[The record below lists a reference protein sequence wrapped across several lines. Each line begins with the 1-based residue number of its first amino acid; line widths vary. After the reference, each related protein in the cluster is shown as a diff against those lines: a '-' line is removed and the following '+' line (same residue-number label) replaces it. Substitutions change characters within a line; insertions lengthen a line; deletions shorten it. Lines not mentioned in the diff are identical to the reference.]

1 MPSRRA
7 PLILGSFVV
16 AASACV
22 APWDPPSGVVCERG
36 CSSTTTD
43 PVPASTGELVPTS
56 STQDPGT
63 TTGEPPGET
72 TSEPGSTT
80 TQGDEGEAVP
90 TIVDF
95 DVTPALMQ
103 DNGLIKVS
111 VSTMNADGVRMQLET
126 GDAIELDLERPGF
139 FTGQIGVYTGLEND
153 EHVAV
158 LRPWANVEDEP
169 DVEGEPVDA
178 PFYVA
183 LPPPGYEQVW
193 NADPIEGVSGFVVA
207 MAVLPDR
214 RFVELGTYYPPEG
227 PRCFL
232 RVGGEDGHWG
242 PGDFMSVLPS
252 SHCTAIDLTVNPE
265 TGTLHVLVNRKG
277 DQGVRWWLGE
287 ISSWGKGAKQIGV
300 GEIGDEALALA
311 RHPKM
316 LAVCGA
322 RKVATEDLDGFAML
336 VQPGQ
341 VIEERLFDYVPKED
355 PHQFSETVRDCA
367 FAGDTLV
374 LAGQAWG
381 VHDELLKWRD
391 RLAVVEHDVVTKET
405 KWIVAGPGPG
415 VQSRALALAIEGD
428 RYHLA
433 GYTCLDE
440 CEPEGD
446 LRTYLK
452 GGKLLAPP
460 IALGPLNSDALGP
473 HDIAW
478 SPAGYMVIALGELQG
493 QSYTFKVQAFKPD
506 SPEPL
511 WTFTPNDKQ
520 GLQIA
525 YAVAVDLYGKVC
537 AGGVGKAS
545 YPAFA
550 CMGS

>member
-7 PLILGSFVV
+7 PLIVGFFVV

-22 APWDPPSGVVCERG
+22 APWDPPSGVVCEDG

-43 PVPASTGELVPTS
+43 PVPASTGELVPTT

-63 TTGEPPGET
+63 TTGEPPGDT
-72 TSEPGSTT
+72 TGEPGST

-90 TIVDF
+90 TIVNF

-103 DNGLIKVS
+103 DNGLIKIS
-111 VSTMNADGVRMQLET
+111 VSTISADGVRMQLET
-126 GDAIELDLERPGF
+126 GDAIELDLERPGL
-139 FTGQIGVYTGLEND
+139 FTGKIGVYTGLDND

-158 LRPWANVEDEP
+158 LRPWAAVEDEP

-178 PFYVA
+178 PYYVA

-193 NADPIEGVSGFVVA
+193 NVDPIEGVSGFVVA

-214 RFVELGTYYPPEG
+214 RFVELGTYYPPGG

-252 SHCTAIDLTVNPE
+252 SDCTAIDLTVNPE
-265 TGTLHVLVNRKG
+265 SGALYVLVNRKG

-287 ISSWGKGAKQIGV
+287 LSSWGKGAKQIGV
-300 GEIGDEALALA
+300 GEVGDEALALA

-322 RKVATEDLDGFAML
+322 RKLPEDLDAFAML
-336 VQPGQ
+336 VRPDQE
-341 VIEERLFDYVPKED
+341 IEEQLFDYNASPQ
-355 PHQFSETVRDCA
+355 PHWFSETARDCG

-374 LAGQAWG
+374 LAGHARG
-381 VHDELLKWRD
+381 VHEGEDTIRD
-391 RLAVVEHDVVTKET
+391 RLTVVEYDVVTKET
-405 KWIVAGPGPG
+405 NWIVAGPGPG
-415 VQSRALALAIEGD
+415 VQSRALALAIDGD
-428 RYHLA
+428 RYYLA
-433 GYTCLDE
+433 GDTCLDE

-460 IALGPLNSDALGP
+460 IALGPLGSDAFGP

-478 SPAGYMVIALGELQG
+478 SPAGYMVIALGGLQG

-506 SPEPL
+506 FPEPL
-511 WTFTPNDKQ
+511 WTFTPNNKQ

-525 YAVAVDLYGKVC
+525 YAVAVDPFGKVC
-537 AGGVGKAS
+537 AGGIGEAS
-545 YPAFA
+545 HPAFA

>member
-7 PLILGSFVV
+7 PLIVGSFVV
-16 AASACV
+16 VMSACV
-22 APWDPPSGVVCERG
+22 APWDPPSGVVCGDE

-43 PVPASTGELVPTS
+43 PVPASTGELVPTT

-63 TTGEPPGET
+63 TTGDSPNET
-72 TSEPGSTT
+72 TGEPGGTT
-80 TQGDEGEAVP
+80 TQGEEGDKVP

-95 DVTPALMQ
+95 DVTPALME
-103 DNGLIKVS
+103 DNGLFTIS
-111 VSTMNADGVRMQLET
+111 ASTLHASGVRMQLDT
-126 GDAIELDLERPGF
+126 GNTIELDLERPGY
-139 FTGQIGVYTGLEND
+139 FTGQIAAFTGLDNK
-153 EHVAV
+153 EHQAI
-158 LRPWANVEDEP
+158 LTPWADF
-169 DVEGEPVDA
+169 DGEPV
-178 PFYVA
+178 PVPYYVA

-193 NADPIEGVSGFVVA
+193 SADPIEGVSGFVVA

-232 RVGGEDGHWG
+232 RVGGEDGQWG

-252 SHCTAIDLTVNPE
+252 SHCTAIDLMVNPE
-265 TGTLHVLVNRKG
+265 TGALHVLVNRKG

-287 ISSWGKGAKQIGV
+287 IASWGKGAKQIGV

-322 RKVATEDLDGFAML
+322 KKVATEDLDAFAML
-336 VQPGQ
+336 IRPGQ
-341 VIEERLFDYVPKED
+341 EIEERLFDYDPKDD
-355 PHQFSETVRDCA
+355 PHTFSETARDCA
-367 FAGDTLV
+367 FAGDTLA
-374 LAGQAWG
+374 LAGEAWG
-381 VHDELLKWRD
+381 LHEGGKPFRD
-391 RLAVVEHDVVTKET
+391 RLAIVEYDVVTKET
-405 KWIVAGPGPG
+405 KWIVAGLGPG
-415 VQSRALALAIEGD
+415 VQSRALALAIDGD

-460 IALGPLNSDALGP
+460 IALGPLGSDAFGP

-478 SPAGYMVIALGELQG
+478 SPAGYMVIALGGLQG

-525 YAVAVDLYGKVC
+525 YAVAVDPYGKVC
-537 AGGVGKAS
+537 AGGVGEAS

>member
-7 PLILGSFVV
+7 PLIVGFFVV

-22 APWDPPSGVVCERG
+22 APWDPPSGVVCEDG

-43 PVPASTGELVPTS
+43 PVPASTGELVPTT

-63 TTGEPPGET
+63 TTEEPPGDT
-72 TSEPGSTT
+72 TGEPGGT
-80 TQGDEGEAVP
+80 TQGDEGAVP
-90 TIVDF
+90 TIVNF

-103 DNGLIKVS
+103 DNGLIKIS
-111 VSTMNADGVRMQLET
+111 VSTISADGVRMQLET

-139 FTGQIGVYTGLEND
+139 FTGQIGVYTGLDND

-158 LRPWANVEDEP
+158 LRPWAAVEGEP

-178 PFYVA
+178 PYYVA

-193 NADPIEGVSGFVVA
+193 NVDPIEGVSGFVVA

-214 RFVELGTYYPPEG
+214 RFVELGTYYPPGG

-265 TGTLHVLVNRKG
+265 SGALHVLVNRKG

-300 GEIGDEALALA
+300 GEIDDEALALA

-322 RKVATEDLDGFAML
+322 KKVATEDLDAFAML
-336 VQPGQ
+336 VRPGEE
-341 VIEERLFDYVPKED
+341 IEELLFDYNTNEK
-355 PHQFSETVRDCA
+355 PHWFSETARDCG
-367 FAGDTLV
+367 FADDTLV
-374 LAGQAWG
+374 LAGHARG
-381 VHDELLKWRD
+381 VHEGEDTFRD
-391 RLAVVEHDVVTKET
+391 RLTVVEYDVVTKET
-405 KWIVAGPGPG
+405 NWIVAGPGPG
-415 VQSRALALAIEGD
+415 VQSRALALAIDGD
-428 RYHLA
+428 RYYLA
-433 GYTCLDE
+433 GDTCLDE

-460 IALGPLNSDALGP
+460 IALGPLGSDAFGP

-478 SPAGYMVIALGELQG
+478 SPAGYMVIALGGLQG

-506 SPEPL
+506 SPKPL

-525 YAVAVDLYGKVC
+525 YAVAVDPFGKVC
-537 AGGVGKAS
+537 AGGIGEAS
-545 YPAFA
+545 HPAFA

>member
-1 MPSRRA
+1 MP
-7 PLILGSFVV
+7 
-16 AASACV
+16 
-22 APWDPPSGVVCERG
+22 
-36 CSSTTTD
+36 TT
-43 PVPASTGELVPTS
+43 

-63 TTGEPPGET
+63 TTGDSPDDT
-72 TSEPGSTT
+72 TGEPGSTT
-80 TQGDEGEAVP
+80 TQGDDGEQVP

-103 DNGLIKVS
+103 DNGLITIS
-111 VSTMNADGVRMQLET
+111 VSTMNADGVRMQLDT
-126 GDAIELDLERPGF
+126 GDTIELDLERPGV
-139 FTGQIGVYTGLEND
+139 FTGQIAAFTGLDNG
-153 EHVAV
+153 EHQAI
-158 LRPWANVEDEP
+158 LRPWAE
-169 DVEGEPVDA
+169 VEGEPVAA
-178 PFYVA
+178 PYYVA

-232 RVGGEDGHWG
+232 RVGGEDGQWG

-265 TGTLHVLVNRKG
+265 TGALHVLVGRKG

-287 ISSWGKGAKQIGV
+287 IASWGKGAKQIGV

-311 RHPKM
+311 RHPDM

-322 RKVATEDLDGFAML
+322 KKVATEDLDAFAML
-336 VQPGQ
+336 VRPGHE
-341 VIEERLFDYVPKED
+341 IEEQLFDYKPTPD
-355 PHQFSETVRDCA
+355 PHQFSDTARDCA

-381 VHDELLKWRD
+381 RHEQDMKRD
-391 RLAVVEHDVVTKET
+391 RLAVVEYDVVTKEE
-405 KWIVAGPGPG
+405 KWIIAGPGPG
-415 VQSRALALAIEGD
+415 VQSRALALAIDGD

-460 IALGPLNSDALGP
+460 IALGPLGSDDFGP

-506 SPEPL
+506 SPAPL
-511 WTFTPNDKQ
+511 WTFTPNNKQ

-525 YAVAVDLYGKVC
+525 FAVAVDPYGKVC
-537 AGGVGKAS
+537 AGGIGKAS

>member
-7 PLILGSFVV
+7 PLIVGFFVV

-22 APWDPPSGVVCERG
+22 APWDPPSGVVCEDG

-43 PVPASTGELVPTS
+43 PVPASTGELVPTT

-63 TTGEPPGET
+63 TAGEPPGDT
-72 TSEPGSTT
+72 TGEPGSTT
-80 TQGDEGEAVP
+80 TQGDEGAVP
-90 TIVDF
+90 TIVNF

-103 DNGLIKVS
+103 DNGLIKIS
-111 VSTMNADGVRMQLET
+111 VSTISADGVRMQLET

-139 FTGQIGVYTGLEND
+139 FTGQIGVYTGLDND

-158 LRPWANVEDEP
+158 LRPWAAVEDEP

-178 PFYVA
+178 PYYVA

-193 NADPIEGVSGFVVA
+193 NVDPIEGVSGFVVA

-214 RFVELGTYYPPEG
+214 RFVELGTYYPPGG

-232 RVGGEDGHWG
+232 RIGGEDGHWG

-265 TGTLHVLVNRKG
+265 TGALHVLVNRKG

-287 ISSWGKGAKQIGV
+287 ISSWGKGAKQLGV

-311 RHPKM
+311 RHPDM
-316 LAVCGA
+316 LAVCGG
-322 RKVATEDLDGFAML
+322 RKLTEDLDVFAML
-336 VQPGQ
+336 VRPGQ
-341 VIEERLFDYVPKED
+341 EIEERLFDYNTKTK
-355 PHQFSETVRDCA
+355 PHWFSETARDCA

-374 LAGQAWG
+374 LAGEAWG
-381 VHDELLKWRD
+381 RHGDGDPKRD
-391 RLAVVEHDVVTKET
+391 RLAVVEHDVVTNT
-405 KWIVAGPGPG
+405 TDWIIAGPGPG
-415 VQSRALALAIEGD
+415 VQSRALAIAIDGD

-452 GGKLLAPP
+452 GGKLLAPQ
-460 IALGPLNSDALGP
+460 IALGPLGSDAFGP

-478 SPAGYMVIALGELQG
+478 SPAGYMVIALGGLQG

-537 AGGVGKAS
+537 AGGVGEAS

>member
-7 PLILGSFVV
+7 PLIVGSFVV

-22 APWDPPSGVVCERG
+22 APWDPPSGVVCEDG

-43 PVPASTGELVPTS
+43 PVPASTGELVPTT

-72 TSEPGSTT
+72 TGEPGSTT

-103 DNGLIKVS
+103 DNGLIKIS

-139 FTGQIGVYTGLEND
+139 FTGQIGVYTGLDND

-158 LRPWANVEDEP
+158 LRPWAAVEDEP

-178 PFYVA
+178 PYYVA

-193 NADPIEGVSGFVVA
+193 NVDPIEGVSGFVVA

-214 RFVELGTYYPPEG
+214 RFVELGTYYPPDG

-265 TGTLHVLVNRKG
+265 TGALHVLVNRKG

-322 RKVATEDLDGFAML
+322 RKVATEDLDAFAML
-336 VQPGQ
+336 VRPGQ
-341 VIEERLFDYVPKED
+341 EIEERLFDYNRRSK
-355 PHQFSETVRDCA
+355 PHWFSETARDCG

-374 LAGQAWG
+374 LAGRRGACTRARTRSATASPWLNTTWSPRRRIG
-381 VHDELLKWRD
+381 S
-391 RLAVVEHDVVTKET
+391 
-405 KWIVAGPGPG
+405 
-415 VQSRALALAIEGD
+415 SRARVRGS
-428 RYHLA
+428 RA
-433 GYTCLDE
+433 GRWPSPSTAT
-440 CEPEGD
+440 G
-446 LRTYLK
+446 TT
-452 GGKLLAPP
+452 
-460 IALGPLNSDALGP
+460 
-473 HDIAW
+473 
-478 SPAGYMVIALGELQG
+478 SPATPA
-493 QSYTFKVQAFKPD
+493 STSA
-506 SPEPL
+506 SPRGTCGPTSRGGSFSPRRSPSAR
-511 WTFTPNDKQ
+511 WARTPSVRMTSR
-520 GLQIA
+520 GA
-525 YAVAVDLYGKVC
+525 R
-537 AGGVGKAS
+537 
-545 YPAFA
+545 PATW
-550 CMGS
+550 

>member
-7 PLILGSFVV
+7 HLILGSFVV
-16 AASACV
+16 ATSACV
-22 APWDPPSGVVCERG
+22 APWDPPSGIVCGDE
-36 CSSTTTD
+36 CSSTTID
-43 PVPASTGELVPTS
+43 PVPASTGELVPTT

-63 TTGEPPGET
+63 TTGDSPNET
-72 TSEPGSTT
+72 TGEPGGTT
-80 TQGDEGEAVP
+80 TQGEEGDKVP

-95 DVTPALMQ
+95 DVTPALME
-103 DNGLIKVS
+103 DNGLFTIS
-111 VSTMNADGVRMQLET
+111 ASTLNADGVRMQLDT
-126 GDAIELDLERPGF
+126 GDTIELDLERPGF
-139 FTGQIGVYTGLEND
+139 FTGQIAAFTGLDNG
-153 EHVAV
+153 EHLAI
-158 LRPWANVEDEP
+158 LTPWADL
-169 DVEGEPVDA
+169 DGEPVPA
-178 PFYVA
+178 PYYVA

-232 RVGGEDGHWG
+232 RVGGEDGQWG

-265 TGTLHVLVNRKG
+265 TGALQVLVNRKG

-300 GEIGDEALALA
+300 GEIDDEALALA

-322 RKVATEDLDGFAML
+322 RKVATEDLDAFAML
-336 VQPGQ
+336 VRPGQ
-341 VIEERLFDYVPKED
+341 EIEERQFDYKPKGK
-355 PHQFSETVRDCA
+355 PHLFSETARDCA

-374 LAGQAWG
+374 LAGEAWG
-381 VHDELLKWRD
+381 RHGDGDPKRD
-391 RLAVVEHDVVTKET
+391 RLAVVEHDVVTNT
-405 KWIVAGPGPG
+405 TDWIIAGPGPG
-415 VQSRALALAIEGD
+415 VQSRALALAIDGD

-460 IALGPLNSDALGP
+460 IALGPLGSDAFGP

-493 QSYTFKVQAFKPD
+493 QSYTFKVQAFKPN

-511 WTFTPNDKQ
+511 WTFTPNNKQ

-525 YAVAVDLYGKVC
+525 YAVAVDPYGKVC
-537 AGGVGKAS
+537 AGGVGEAS